1 MPEQIPIGA
10 DHAGFELKERLVAEL
25 ARLGYDAL
33 DLETTSAD
41 SVDYPDFAHPVAS
54 RIERGEAKRGIL
66 LCGSGI
72 GMSIAGN
79 RHHGVR
85 ASLIWDPEIAKLS
98 RQHNDSNIL
107 VLPARFVSEDEGIQI
122 LHAWLDTPFEGGRHE
137 RRVNKME
144 PEHA

>member
-1 MPEQIPIGA
+1 MPELIPIGA
-10 DHAGFELKERLVAEL
+10 DHAGFQLKERLKAEL

-33 DLETTSAD
+33 DLGTTSAD

-54 RIERGEAKRGIL
+54 MVERGEARRGIL
-66 LCGSGI
+66 LCGTGV
-72 GMSIAGN
+72 GMAIAAN

-85 ASLIWDPEIAKLS
+85 AGLVWDPEIAKLS

-107 VLPARFVSEDEGIQI
+107 VLPARFVSEDEGLEI
-122 LHAWLDTPFEGGRHE
+122 LRAWLDTPFEGGRHG

-144 PEHA
+144 PENA